1 MAKMLASNCMSESL
15 DRDPSRS
22 FSLRM
27 AVPTL
32 AQAIV
37 EGRNTENLNS
47 KSREINE
54 RSAEM

>member
-1 MAKMLASNCMSESL
+1 
-15 DRDPSRS
+15 
-22 FSLRM
+22 M